1 MINIGYITVPREI
14 FDWRWFK
21 KPKTAHLFIYLL
33 LSANFEDHDF
43 EDIIIKRGQYVCT
56 HERLSAETGLSPK
69 EIRTALDNLKKTG
82 DISIDTSRGYS
93 IITISEYERYASAAT
108 EGQNN
113 GDEKAAKGQ
122 NTGGGKSAK
131 GRKYNN
137 IKNKN
142 KQKNTSYDL
151 NEIKKIDTLDFVD

>member
-1 MINIGYITVPREI
+1 MSSIGYITVPREI

-69 EIRTALDNLKKTG
+69 EVRTALDNLKKTG
-82 DISIDTSRGYS
+82 DITIDTSRGYS
-93 IITISEYERYASAAT
+93 LITVVEYERFASAAT
-108 EGQNN
+108 EGQNI
-113 GDEKAAKGQ
+113 GDGQ
-122 NTGGGKSAK
+122 AAK

-137 IKNKN
+137 INNIN
-142 KQKNTSYDL
+142 KQKNTSYNLD
-151 NEIKKIDTLDFVD
+151 EINKIDTLDFID